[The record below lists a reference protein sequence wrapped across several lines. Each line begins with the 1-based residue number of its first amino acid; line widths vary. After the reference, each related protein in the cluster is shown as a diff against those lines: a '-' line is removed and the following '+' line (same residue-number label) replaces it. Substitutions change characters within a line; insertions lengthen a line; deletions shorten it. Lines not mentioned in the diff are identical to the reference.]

1 MRIVKI
7 GLGLNGCF
15 LISFCLVLLL
25 VSCGTSRKTSVS
37 VKDKTIAGW
46 KDPLSFEQR
55 RKFDYYFL
63 EAVRLKEKGELDA
76 AFDMY
81 SHCLD
86 IYPQSAAVQYEMAQ
100 FYMYFNQP
108 QKGEELLQKAVVL
121 EPDNYWYKQTLASHY
136 RKRGENE
143 KAVDVIEDIVDR
155 FPSRLE
161 PLMELVDLYDR
172 LKDYKKVIHTLDR
185 LEKIDGKSEQ
195 ISMEKFRIY
204 LQTKDLERA
213 FAEIENLVQEYPYEM
228 RYLNILGDVYLE
240 NGRIEEAYSIF
251 KKVLK
256 DEPGYAPAMLSL
268 VSYYEKTGQDSL
280 YRSQLDSVLL
290 NRNVESGMKVNI
302 MRQLIARSER
312 GDKDSTKIVG
322 LFDDILEQDQPNAD
336 VAMLAAHYLLSKK
349 MDEKATSVLHQ
360 IIEIDPENKPAHLQ
374 LLSFAISKNDL
385 DEVVRIC
392 SPAVEYM
399 PEALEFYY
407 YMGLAHYQE
416 ERSDEALK
424 VLEKGVR
431 QVNEQS
437 DKALVSDFYAIMGDI
452 FHEKKMDAEAY
463 AAYDS
468 ALVYK
473 DDNIGVLNNYA
484 YYLSV
489 ERKNLDKAEEM
500 SFRTVKAEPKNDT
513 YLDTYAWILFEK
525 GKYAEAR
532 IYIDQAI
539 QHGGTESSV
548 VVEHCGDIYFHCGET
563 EKAVEYWKQAE
574 EAAKKQADDKNY
586 ARSEQEL
593 KLLKKK
599 IANKKY
605 YSK

>member
-1 MRIVKI
+1 MGIIRLK
-7 GLGLNGCF
+7 LDWNFSF
-15 LISFCLVLLL
+15 LLSFCIALLL
-25 VSCGTSRKTSVS
+25 VSCGTSRKANSA
-37 VKDKTIAGW
+37 KDKNVVERE
-46 KDPLSFEQR
+46 DPLSFEQR

-63 EAVRLKEKGELDA
+63 EALRLKEKGELDA
-76 AFDMY
+76 ALDMY
-81 SHCLD
+81 SHCLEID
-86 IYPQSAAVQYEMAQ
+86 SQSAAVQYEMAQ
-100 FYMYFNQP
+100 FYMFLGQA
-108 QKGEELLQKAVVL
+108 QKGEAFLRKAVSL
-121 EPDNYWYKQTLASHY
+121 EPDNYWYKQTLASHF

-143 KAVDVIEDIVDR
+143 QAIGVIEDIAAR

-161 PLMELVDLYDR
+161 PLMELVDLYAR
-172 LKDYKKVIHTLDR
+172 QENYQKVVHTLDR
-185 LEKIDGKSEQ
+185 LEKLDGKSEQ
-195 ISMEKFRIY
+195 VSMEKFRMY
-204 LQTKDLERA
+204 LQMGDLERA
-213 FAEIENLVQEYPYEM
+213 FSEIESLAKEYPYEM

-240 NGRIEEAYSIF
+240 NGRSEEAYDIF
-251 KKVLK
+251 QKVLK
-256 DEPGYAPAMLSL
+256 EEPGYTPAMLSL
-268 VSYYEKTGQDSL
+268 VSFYEKTGQDSL
-280 YRSQLDSVLL
+280 YRVQLDSVLL
-290 NRNVESGMKVNI
+290 NQKVESEMKVNI

-312 GDKDSTKIVG
+312 GDKDSTKITS
-322 LFDDILEQDQPNAD
+322 LFDAILEQEQPNAE
-336 VAMLAAHYLLSKK
+336 VAMLAAQYLLSKK
-349 MDEKATSVLHQ
+349 MDDKATSVLHK
-360 IIEIDPENKPAHLQ
+360 IVEIEPENKPAHLQ

-392 SPAVEYM
+392 TPAVEYM

-407 YMGLAHYQE
+407 YMGLAHYQK
-416 ERSDEALK
+416 ERNDEALK
-424 VLEKGVR
+424 VFEKGVR

-437 DKALVSDFYAIMGDI
+437 DKTLVSDFYAIMGDI
-452 FHEKKMDAEAY
+452 YHAKKMDVEAY

-473 DDNIGVLNNYA
+473 EDNIGVLNNYA

-500 SFRTVKAEPKNDT
+500 SYRTVKAEPKNGT

-532 IYIDQAI
+532 IYIDQAL

-563 EKAVEYWKQAE
+563 DKAVEYWKQAE
-574 EAAKKQADDKNY
+574 EVSKKEVDDKNY

-593 KLLKKK
+593 KLLRKK
-599 IANKKY
+599 ITNKKY

>member
-1 MRIVKI
+1 MGIIRLK
-7 GLGLNGCF
+7 LDWNFSF
-15 LISFCLVLLL
+15 LLSFCIALLL
-25 VSCGTSRKTSVS
+25 VSCGTSRKANSA
-37 VKDKTIAGW
+37 KDKNVVERE
-46 KDPLSFEQR
+46 DPLSFEQR

-63 EAVRLKEKGELDA
+63 EALRLKEKGGLDA
-76 AFDMY
+76 ALDMY
-81 SHCLD
+81 SHCLEID
-86 IYPQSAAVQYEMAQ
+86 SQSAAVQYEMAQ
-100 FYMYFNQP
+100 FYMFLGQA
-108 QKGEELLQKAVVL
+108 QKGEAFLRKAVSL
-121 EPDNYWYKQTLASHY
+121 EPDNYWYKQTLASHF

-143 KAVDVIEDIVDR
+143 QAIGVIEDIAAR

-161 PLMELVDLYDR
+161 PLMELVDLYAR
-172 LKDYKKVIHTLDR
+172 QENYQKVVHTLDR
-185 LEKIDGKSEQ
+185 LEKLDGKSEQ
-195 ISMEKFRIY
+195 VSMEKFRMY
-204 LQTKDLERA
+204 LQMGDLERA
-213 FAEIENLVQEYPYEM
+213 FSEIESLAKEYPYEM

-240 NGRIEEAYSIF
+240 NGRSEEAYDIF
-251 KKVLK
+251 QKVLK
-256 DEPGYAPAMLSL
+256 EEPGYTPAMLSL
-268 VSYYEKTGQDSL
+268 VSFYEKTGQDSL
-280 YRSQLDSVLL
+280 YRVQLDSVLL
-290 NRNVESGMKVNI
+290 NQKVESEMKVNI

-312 GDKDSTKIVG
+312 EDKDSTKITS
-322 LFDDILEQDQPNAD
+322 LFDAILEQEQPNAD
-336 VAMLAAHYLLSKK
+336 VAMLAAQYLLSKK
-349 MDEKATSVLHQ
+349 MDDKATSVLHK
-360 IIEIDPENKPAHLQ
+360 IVEIEPENKPAHLQ

-392 SPAVEYM
+392 TPAVEYM

-407 YMGLAHYQE
+407 YMGLAHYQK
-416 ERSDEALK
+416 ERNDEALK
-424 VLEKGVR
+424 VFEKGVR

-437 DKALVSDFYAIMGDI
+437 DKTLVSDFYAIMGDI
-452 FHEKKMDAEAY
+452 YHAKKMDVEAY

-473 DDNIGVLNNYA
+473 EDNIGVLNNYA

-500 SFRTVKAEPKNDT
+500 SYRTVKAEPKNGT

-532 IYIDQAI
+532 IYIDQAL

-563 EKAVEYWKQAE
+563 DKAVEYWKQAE
-574 EAAKKQADDKNY
+574 EVSKKEVDDKNY

-593 KLLKKK
+593 KLLRKK

>member
-1 MRIVKI
+1 MGIIRLK
-7 GLGLNGCF
+7 LDWNFSF
-15 LISFCLVLLL
+15 LLSFCIALLL
-25 VSCGTSRKTSVS
+25 VSCGTSRKANSA
-37 VKDKTIAGW
+37 KDKNVVERE
-46 KDPLSFEQR
+46 DPLSFEQR
-55 RKFDYYFL
+55 RKFDFYFL
-63 EAVRLKEKGELDA
+63 EAIRLKEKGELDA

-81 SHCLD
+81 SHCLEID
-86 IYPQSAAVQYEMAQ
+86 SKSAAVQYEMAQ
-100 FYMYFNQP
+100 FYMFLGQY
-108 QKGEELLQKAVVL
+108 QKGEDLLRKAVSL
-121 EPDNYWYKQTLASHY
+121 EPDNYWYKQTLASYY
-136 RKRGENE
+136 RKRGEND
-143 KAVDVIEDIVDR
+143 KAVGVIEEIAAR

-161 PLMELVDLYDR
+161 PLMELVDLYAR
-172 LKDYKKVIHTLDR
+172 LEDYTKVVHALDR
-185 LEKIDGKSEQ
+185 LEKLDGKSEQ
-195 ISMEKFRIY
+195 ISMEKFRMY
-204 LQTKDLERA
+204 LQMGDLEQA
-213 FAEIENLVQEYPYEM
+213 FTEIESLAKEYPYEM

-240 NGRIEEAYSIF
+240 NGRSDEAYDIF
-251 KKVLK
+251 QKVLK
-256 DEPGYAPAMLSL
+256 EEPGYAPAMLSMA
-268 VSYYEKTGQDSL
+268 SFYEKTGQDSL
-280 YRSQLDSVLL
+280 YRVQLDSVLL
-290 NRNVESGMKVNI
+290 NQKVESEMKVNI

-312 GDKDSTKIVG
+312 ADKDSTKIIG
-322 LFDDILEQDQPNAD
+322 LFDAILEQEQPNAD
-336 VAMLAAHYLLSKK
+336 VAMLATQYFLSKK
-349 MDEKATSVLHQ
+349 MNDKAAFVLHQ
-360 IIEIDPENKPAHLQ
+360 IVEIEPENKPAHLQ

-392 SPAVEYM
+392 TPAVEYM

-407 YMGLAHYQE
+407 YMGLAHYQK
-416 ERSDEALK
+416 ERNDEALK
-424 VLEKGVR
+424 VFEKGVR

-437 DKALVSDFYAIMGDI
+437 DKTLVSDFYAIMGDI
-452 FHEKKMDAEAY
+452 YHAKKMDVEAY

-500 SFRTVKAEPKNDT
+500 SYRTVKAEPKNGT

-532 IYIDQAI
+532 IYIDQAL

-548 VVEHCGDIYFHCGET
+548 VIEHCGDIYFHCGET
-563 EKAVEYWKQAE
+563 DKAVEYWKQAE
-574 EAAKKQADDKNY
+574 EVSKKEVDDKNY

-593 KLLKKK
+593 KLLRKK

>member
-1 MRIVKI
+1 MGIIRLK
-7 GLGLNGCF
+7 LDWNFSF
-15 LISFCLVLLL
+15 LLSFCIALLL
-25 VSCGTSRKTSVS
+25 VSCGTSRKANSA
-37 VKDKTIAGW
+37 KDKNVVERE
-46 KDPLSFEQR
+46 DPLSFEQR

-63 EAVRLKEKGELDA
+63 EALRLKEKGGLDA
-76 AFDMY
+76 ALDMY
-81 SHCLD
+81 SHCLEID
-86 IYPQSAAVQYEMAQ
+86 SQSAAVQYEMAQ
-100 FYMYFNQP
+100 FYMFLGQA
-108 QKGEELLQKAVVL
+108 QKGEAFLRKAVSL
-121 EPDNYWYKQTLASHY
+121 EPDNYWYKQTLASHF

-143 KAVDVIEDIVDR
+143 QAIGVIEDIAAR

-161 PLMELVDLYDR
+161 PLMELVDLYAR
-172 LKDYKKVIHTLDR
+172 QENYQKVVHTLDR
-185 LEKIDGKSEQ
+185 LEKLDGKSEQ
-195 ISMEKFRIY
+195 VSMEKFRMY
-204 LQTKDLERA
+204 LQMGDLERA
-213 FAEIENLVQEYPYEM
+213 FSEIESLAKEYPYEM

-240 NGRIEEAYSIF
+240 NGRSEEAYDIF
-251 KKVLK
+251 QKVLK
-256 DEPGYAPAMLSL
+256 EEPGYTPAMLSL
-268 VSYYEKTGQDSL
+268 VSFYEKTGQDSL
-280 YRSQLDSVLL
+280 YRVQLDSVLL
-290 NRNVESGMKVNI
+290 NQKVESEMKVNI

-312 GDKDSTKIVG
+312 GDKDSTKITS
-322 LFDDILEQDQPNAD
+322 LFDAILEQEQPNAD
-336 VAMLAAHYLLSKK
+336 VAMLAAQYLLSKK
-349 MDEKATSVLHQ
+349 MDDKATSVLHK
-360 IIEIDPENKPAHLQ
+360 IVEIEPENKPAHLQ

-392 SPAVEYM
+392 TPAVEYM

-407 YMGLAHYQE
+407 YMGLAHYQK
-416 ERSDEALK
+416 ERNDEALK
-424 VLEKGVR
+424 VFEKGVR

-437 DKALVSDFYAIMGDI
+437 DKTLVSDFYAIMGDI
-452 FHEKKMDAEAY
+452 YHAKKMDVEAY

-473 DDNIGVLNNYA
+473 EDNIGVLNNYA

-500 SFRTVKAEPKNDT
+500 SYRTVKAEPKNGT

-532 IYIDQAI
+532 IYIDQAL

-563 EKAVEYWKQAE
+563 DKAVEYWKQAE
-574 EAAKKQADDKNY
+574 EVSKKEVDDKNY

-593 KLLKKK
+593 KLLRKK

>member
-1 MRIVKI
+1 MGIIRLK
-7 GLGLNGCF
+7 LDWNFSF
-15 LISFCLVLLL
+15 LLSFCIALLL
-25 VSCGTSRKTSVS
+25 VSCGTSRKANSA
-37 VKDKTIAGW
+37 KDKNVVERE
-46 KDPLSFEQR
+46 DPLSFEQR

-63 EAVRLKEKGELDA
+63 EALRLKEKGGVDA
-76 AFDMY
+76 ALDMY
-81 SHCLD
+81 SHCLEID
-86 IYPQSAAVQYEMAQ
+86 SQSAAVQYEMAQ
-100 FYMYFNQP
+100 FYMFLGQA
-108 QKGEELLQKAVVL
+108 QKGEAFLRKAVSL
-121 EPDNYWYKQTLASHY
+121 EPDNYWYKQTLASHF

-143 KAVDVIEDIVDR
+143 QAIGVIEDIAAR

-161 PLMELVDLYDR
+161 PLMELVDLYAR
-172 LKDYKKVIHTLDR
+172 QENYQKVVHTLDR
-185 LEKIDGKSEQ
+185 LEKLDGKSEQ
-195 ISMEKFRIY
+195 VSMEKFRMY
-204 LQTKDLERA
+204 LQMGDLERA
-213 FAEIENLVQEYPYEM
+213 FSEIESLAKEYPYEM

-240 NGRIEEAYSIF
+240 NGRSEEAYDIF
-251 KKVLK
+251 QKVLK
-256 DEPGYAPAMLSL
+256 EEPGYTPAMLSL
-268 VSYYEKTGQDSL
+268 VSFYEKTGQDSL
-280 YRSQLDSVLL
+280 YRVQLDSVLL
-290 NRNVESGMKVNI
+290 NQKVESEMKVNI

-312 GDKDSTKIVG
+312 GDKDSTKITS
-322 LFDDILEQDQPNAD
+322 LFDAILEQEQPNAD
-336 VAMLAAHYLLSKK
+336 VAMLAAQYLLSKK
-349 MDEKATSVLHQ
+349 MDDKATSVLHK
-360 IIEIDPENKPAHLQ
+360 IVEIEPENKPAHLQ

-392 SPAVEYM
+392 TPAVEYM

-407 YMGLAHYQE
+407 YMGLAHYQK
-416 ERSDEALK
+416 ERNDEALK
-424 VLEKGVR
+424 VFEKGVR

-437 DKALVSDFYAIMGDI
+437 DKTLVSDFYAIMGDI
-452 FHEKKMDAEAY
+452 YHAKKMDVEAY

-473 DDNIGVLNNYA
+473 EDNIGVLNNYA

-500 SFRTVKAEPKNDT
+500 SYRTVKAEPKNGT

-532 IYIDQAI
+532 IYIDQAL

-563 EKAVEYWKQAE
+563 DKAVEYWKQAE
-574 EAAKKQADDKNY
+574 EVSKKEVDDKNY

-593 KLLKKK
+593 KLLRKK

>member
-1 MRIVKI
+1 MGIIRLK
-7 GLGLNGCF
+7 LDWNFSF
-15 LISFCLVLLL
+15 LLSFCIALLL
-25 VSCGTSRKTSVS
+25 VSCGTSRKANSA
-37 VKDKTIAGW
+37 KDKNVVERE
-46 KDPLSFEQR
+46 DPLSFEQR

-63 EAVRLKEKGELDA
+63 EALRLKEKGGVDA
-76 AFDMY
+76 ALDMY
-81 SHCLD
+81 SHCLEID
-86 IYPQSAAVQYEMAQ
+86 SQSAAVQYEMAQ
-100 FYMYFNQP
+100 FYMFLGQA
-108 QKGEELLQKAVVL
+108 QKGEAFLRKAVSL
-121 EPDNYWYKQTLASHY
+121 EPDNYWYKQTLASHF

-143 KAVDVIEDIVDR
+143 QAIGVIEDIAAR

-161 PLMELVDLYDR
+161 PLMELVDLYAR
-172 LKDYKKVIHTLDR
+172 QENYQKVVHTLDR
-185 LEKIDGKSEQ
+185 LEKLDGKSEQ
-195 ISMEKFRIY
+195 VSMEKFRMY
-204 LQTKDLERA
+204 LQMGDLERA
-213 FAEIENLVQEYPYEM
+213 FSEIESLAKEYPYEM

-240 NGRIEEAYSIF
+240 NGRSEEAYDIF
-251 KKVLK
+251 QKVLK
-256 DEPGYAPAMLSL
+256 EEPGYTPAMLSL
-268 VSYYEKTGQDSL
+268 VSFYEKTGQDSL
-280 YRSQLDSVLL
+280 YRVQLDSVLL
-290 NRNVESGMKVNI
+290 NQKVESEMKVNI

-312 GDKDSTKIVG
+312 GDKDSTKITS
-322 LFDDILEQDQPNAD
+322 LFDAILEQEQPNAD
-336 VAMLAAHYLLSKK
+336 VAMLAAQYLLSKK
-349 MDEKATSVLHQ
+349 MDDKATSVLHK
-360 IIEIDPENKPAHLQ
+360 IVEIEPENKPAHLQ

-392 SPAVEYM
+392 TPAVEYM

-407 YMGLAHYQE
+407 YMGLAHYQK
-416 ERSDEALK
+416 ERNDEALK
-424 VLEKGVR
+424 VFEKGVR

-437 DKALVSDFYAIMGDI
+437 DKTLVSDFYAIMGDI
-452 FHEKKMDAEAY
+452 YHAKKMDVEAY

-500 SFRTVKAEPKNDT
+500 SYRTVKAEPKNGT

-532 IYIDQAI
+532 IYIDQAL

-563 EKAVEYWKQAE
+563 DKAVEYWKQAE
-574 EAAKKQADDKNY
+574 EVSKKEVDDKNY

-593 KLLKKK
+593 KLLRKK

>member
-268 VSYYEKTGQDSL
+268 VSYYE
-280 YRSQLDSVLL
+280 
-290 NRNVESGMKVNI
+290 
-302 MRQLIARSER
+302 
-312 GDKDSTKIVG
+312 
-322 LFDDILEQDQPNAD
+322 
-336 VAMLAAHYLLSKK
+336 
-349 MDEKATSVLHQ
+349 
-360 IIEIDPENKPAHLQ
+360 
-374 LLSFAISKNDL
+374 
-385 DEVVRIC
+385 
-392 SPAVEYM
+392 
-399 PEALEFYY
+399 
-407 YMGLAHYQE
+407 
-416 ERSDEALK
+416 
-424 VLEKGVR
+424 
-431 QVNEQS
+431 
-437 DKALVSDFYAIMGDI
+437 
-452 FHEKKMDAEAY
+452 
-463 AAYDS
+463 
-468 ALVYK
+468 
-473 DDNIGVLNNYA
+473 
-484 YYLSV
+484 
-489 ERKNLDKAEEM
+489 
-500 SFRTVKAEPKNDT
+500 
-513 YLDTYAWILFEK
+513 
-525 GKYAEAR
+525 
-532 IYIDQAI
+532 
-539 QHGGTESSV
+539 
-548 VVEHCGDIYFHCGET
+548 
-563 EKAVEYWKQAE
+563 
-574 EAAKKQADDKNY
+574 
-586 ARSEQEL
+586 
-593 KLLKKK
+593 
-599 IANKKY
+599 
-605 YSK
+605 